1 MVTISAA
8 DVAVL
13 VGPTSEFVTSEILRV
28 GAPREELRLAVAFV
42 ASEAGRNQKAYETMS
57 PRMQRLVDLV
67 TVTNARSMSNAIVA
81 DVIMAHA
88 ARRQVL
94 MQQAEQTAA

>member
-13 VGPTSEFVTSEILRV
+13 VGPTSDFVRSEILKV

-42 ASEAGRNQKAYETMS
+42 ASEAGREQKTYQTMS
-57 PRMQRLVDLV
+57 ARMQRLVDLV

-81 DVIMAHA
+81 GVVMAHA
-88 ARRQVL
+88 AQRHM
-94 MQQAEQTAA
+94 MQQAEQSAA